1 MEECEGQDELIKSYY
16 DVMQLYNK
24 YGRVLYS
31 IYVSP
36 TVYEMVESS
45 DCFDDKFFM
54 SNGELEGYQF
64 VEIPHGSVPCQK

>member
-1 MEECEGQDELIKSYY
+1 MEKNEGRNELINSYY

-36 TVYEMVESS
+36 SVYEMVETS

-54 SNGELEGYQF
+54 VNNKLEDYQF
-64 VEIPHGSVPCQK
+64 VEVPHGSVPCKR